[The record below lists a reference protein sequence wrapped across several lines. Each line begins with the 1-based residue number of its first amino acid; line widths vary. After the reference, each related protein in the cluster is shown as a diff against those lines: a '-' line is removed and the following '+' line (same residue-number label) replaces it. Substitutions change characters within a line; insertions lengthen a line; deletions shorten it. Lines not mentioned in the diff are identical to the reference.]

1 MAVTGFLAD
10 RSPWPYDLRYN
21 YVRICCFREILAFK
35 MEEFARKQANP
46 SPVRE
51 ATPKPEQPEKN
62 YKPCEKTQQ
71 KQQPEPEKPAEI
83 ERKESDGFNFTKV
96 RILNIDNITHCG

>member
-1 MAVTGFLAD
+1 MDVTGFLAD
-10 RSPWPYDLRYN
+10 RSLWPYELCYN
-21 YVRICCFREILAFK
+21 VHVCTCCFREILAFK

-51 ATPKPEQPEKN
+51 ATPKQEQPEKN
-62 YKPCEKTQQ
+62 YKPWEKTQQ
-71 KQQPEPEKPAEI
+71 KQQAEPEKPAEI

-96 RILNIDNITHCG
+96 QN

>member
-1 MAVTGFLAD
+1 
-10 RSPWPYDLRYN
+10 
-21 YVRICCFREILAFK
+21 

-51 ATPKPEQPEKN
+51 PTPKPEQPEKN
-62 YKPCEKTQQ
+62 YKPWEKTQQ
-71 KQQPEPEKPAEI
+71 KQQAEPERPAEI

-96 RILNIDNITHCG
+96 QKLNIDNITHCG